1 MACDRRVSSTS
12 RVLLLYGND
21 SDAVMLASVIDHG
34 QGGSVMKSKAA
45 ITLLAFVQAVIGFEW
60 ARAGYEKVSDANFVA
75 GMAHTLGVF
84 AGKNPTGWYKDFLTG
99 TAVPNAT
106 TLAWLVAYGE
116 FLAGVALL
124 ITAGFYL
131 WQLYGYRLRDRFT
144 PVANSVVALVA
155 LVGGALMNINF
166 WFAAGWLSDS
176 TDGVNLVMALI
187 QVVLAIATIALVSV
201 VNKPTYE
208 WDTIFTPEPKTK
220 AYEREHQLV
229 R

>member
-1 MACDRRVSSTS
+1 
-12 RVLLLYGND
+12 
-21 SDAVMLASVIDHG
+21 
-34 QGGSVMKSKAA
+34 MKSKAA

-60 ARAGYEKVSDANFVA
+60 VRAGYEKVSDATFVG

-99 TAVPNAT
+99 IAVPNAT
-106 TLAWLVAYGE
+106 ILGWLVAYGE

-124 ITAGFYL
+124 GTAAFYL
-131 WQLYGYRLRDRFT
+131 WQLYLYRLHDRFT

-155 LVGGALMNINF
+155 LIGGAFMSINF
-166 WFAAGWLSDS
+166 WFAAGWLSAS
-176 TDGVNLVMALI
+176 TDSVNLVMALI
-187 QVVLAIATIALVSV
+187 QVVLAIATIALVAV

-208 WDTIFTPEPKTK
+208 WDEIFTRGPKTK
-220 AYEREHQLV
+220 VFEREHELV